1 MSSVD
6 KMVEKVEHQSKIISL
21 KIENFMSI
29 KNGLIEFDESN
40 IISLCGYNDS
50 GKSAI
55 TRLLE
60 VMLYN
65 AYSTDQVKFITDGE
79 EYWSGVLT
87 FSDGVVYTRRKYA
100 DGKSLWELTKGD
112 TVLFTNKLANGT
124 YAAMG
129 DTPEIIE
136 KYLGVIQ
143 DELTGEELNVRR
155 NTDRLFLIN
164 TSGGDNYK
172 ILNSVLRSDVLSSA
186 SKSLNDDKNKLN
198 AEVTEKTTVKSVLE
212 EQFSSYDVAPKEELD
227 EVREYISN
235 LEESKGRV
243 TRLSLLMEENQ
254 RKHSISVFDSL
265 ETVDV
270 SRLVALRS
278 IMDLEK
284 QKGIAIYDS
293 VGKVDVSRLLELQN
307 IISLKSKITGVT
319 FEKLNS
325 VDVER
330 LKALQNL
337 GSYYNDYAQA
347 QKSFKA
353 VSMQL
358 NETKQKLVSL
368 SEQYGLKVCQNC
380 GSVVS

>member
-1 MSSVD
+1 MTVD
-6 KMVEKVEHQSKIISL
+6 KMVEQKEHQSKIISL

-40 IISLCGYNDS
+40 VISLCGYNDS

-79 EYWSGVLT
+79 DYWLGELT

-100 DGKSLWELTKGD
+100 DGKSLWELVKGD
-112 TVLFTNKLANGT
+112 KVLFTNKLPNGT

-129 DTPEIIE
+129 DTPETIE
-136 KYLGVIQ
+136 RYLGVIQ

-155 NTDRLFLIN
+155 NTDKLFLIN

-186 SKSLNDDKNKLN
+186 SKALNEDKNKLN
-198 AEVTEKTTVKSVLE
+198 AEVTEKNTIKSVLQ
-212 EQFSSYDVAPKEELD
+212 EQYDSYDVAPEKELND
-227 EVREYISN
+227 VKEYISN

-254 RKHSISVFDSL
+254 KKHNISVFDSL
-265 ETVDV
+265 EPVDV
-270 SRLVALRS
+270 SRLSMLQNV
-278 IMDLEK
+278 MDLSE
-284 QKGIAIYDS
+284 QKNIS
-293 VGKVDVSRLLELQN
+293 VYASVDKVNVERLTDLQN
-307 IISLKSKITGVT
+307 IMEISK
-319 FEKLNS
+319 KLHSLVGYDSLTS
-325 VDVER
+325 VDIER
-330 LKALQNL
+330 LKELKTAGELLSAYMNAKNKY
-337 GSYYNDYAQA
+337 S
-347 QKSFKA
+347 A
-353 VSMQL
+353 VDAQL
-358 NETKQKLVSL
+358 NGARNQLLQISKQ
-368 SEQYGLKVCQNC
+368 YNLKICKNC

>member
-1 MSSVD
+1 MSVD
-6 KMVEKVEHQSKIISL
+6 KMIEQVEHQSKIISL

-29 KNGLIEFDESN
+29 KNGLIEFDDSN

-55 TRLLE
+55 TRLME

-79 EYWSGVLT
+79 DYWLGELT

-112 TVLFTNKLANGT
+112 KILFSNKLPNGT

-129 DTPEIIE
+129 DTPEVIE
-136 KYLGVIQ
+136 RYLGVIQ

-155 NTDRLFLIN
+155 NTDKLFLIN

-186 SKSLNDDKNKLN
+186 SKSLNEDKNKLN
-198 AEVTEKTTVKSVLE
+198 AEVNEKTTVKAVLQ
-212 EQFSSYDVAPKEELD
+212 EQYDSYDVAPKEELD
-227 EVREYISN
+227 DVQTFISH

-254 RKHSISVFDSL
+254 RKHSISLYDSL
-265 ETVDV
+265 TPVDT
-270 SRLVALRS
+270 SRLE
-278 IMDLEK
+278 DLQDIFELAN
-284 QKGIAIYDS
+284 QKNIAIYDS
-293 VGKVDVSRLLELQN
+293 VGKVETDRLAELRNIMELSKKQSNTTFDKLE
-307 IISLKSKITGVT
+307 K
-319 FEKLNS
+319 
-325 VDVER
+325 VDVDR
-330 LKALQNL
+330 IKDLKQLADVLNL
-337 GSYYNDYAQA
+337 YLAAEKSY
-347 QKSFKA
+347 KR
-353 VSMQL
+353 VSKQL
-358 NETKQKLVSL
+358 NDTRNQLLKLSQ
-368 SEQYGLKVCQNC
+368 ENGLKVCRNC
-380 GSVVS
+380 GSIVS